1 MKIKRMKTLSALLC
15 IFNIIFCFVACV
27 KEGVNCD
34 SYKDSYYYLSDDFK
48 GKIPYKGF
56 DTLTFI
62 SNMGDTAILY
72 CQGKNQNFDKESQN
86 QTAADCGEAKH
97 NFYEKIEFN
106 FEGSNSKLNNMKI
119 EFNSKYGRLNINI
132 MNKLCYGNIAYFT
145 NLQTIPRNQFR
156 VKSGFSRSN
165 TTFYLPFQ
173 TTMEK
178 KTLKRVLSNITN
190 DEKVADVISKN
201 GNYLGGRKSR
211 RRKSR
216 RRKSRRR
223 KSRIG

>member
-15 IFNIIFCFVACV
+15 IFNIIFCFIACV

-34 SYKDSYYYLSDDFK
+34 SYIDSYYYLSDDFK

-132 MNKLCYGNIAYFT
+132 MNKLCYGNIAYFNNSSNYSDQIKFKNNSISGAYVT
-145 NLQTIPRNQFR
+145 PYNDTTISVLYSYKLGCMKIKLLN
-156 VKSGFSRSN
+156 N
-165 TTFYLPFQ
+165 TTWL
-173 TTMEK
+173 
-178 KTLKRVLSNITN
+178 LN
-190 DEKVADVISKN
+190 
-201 GNYLGGRKSR
+201 
-211 RRKSR
+211 
-216 RRKSRRR
+216 
-223 KSRIG
+223 